1 MIDSL
6 ILCGFAFLAGLVDA
20 IAGGGGL
27 IQVPA
32 LMVFLPTTAVSLILG
47 TNKLSSCAGTAFAA
61 FRYARSVPVNWRVVL
76 PAAAAAS
83 ICAIGGAWMAVRLDA
98 SVLKPIVVGLLIVVA
113 VQTFFQKRLGSPS
126 GERSSG
132 PEPVRGMVWLAMII
146 GFYDGFLGPGA
157 GSFLMFGLVRYFG
170 YDFLQAAATT
180 KVLNFATNFGALAL
194 FAATGNVLYG
204 IGLAMAVLN
213 MAGGYFGAQLAI
225 QGGNRLIRFFFMVIV
240 GILILSIVRD
250 LIG

>member
-1 MIDSL
+1 MTDSL
-6 ILCGFAFLAGLVDA
+6 ILCGFAFLAGLIDA

-32 LMVFLPTTAVSLILG
+32 LMVFLPSTGVSLILG

-61 FRYARSVPVNWRVVL
+61 FRYARSVPVNWRAVC

-83 ICAIGGAWMAVRLDA
+83 ICAIGGAWMAVKLDA
-98 SVLKPIVVGLLIVVA
+98 SVLKPVVVGFLIVVA
-113 VQTFFQKRLGSPS
+113 VQTFFQKRLGDPP
-126 GERSSG
+126 EELSSG
-132 PEPVRGMVWLAMII
+132 AEHVRGIAGLAMII

-157 GSFLMFGLVRYFG
+157 GSFLMFGLARYFG
-170 YDFLQAAATT
+170 YDFLRAAATT
-180 KVLNFATNFGALAL
+180 KILNFATNFGALAL

-204 IGLAMAVLN
+204 IGLAMAALN
-213 MAGGYFGAQLAI
+213 MAGSFFGAQLAI
-225 QGGNRLIRFFFMVIV
+225 QGGNRFIRIFFLIIV
-240 GILILSIVRD
+240 WILILNIVGD